1 MGLVLAQ
8 DNYMEPMRKEDQKK
22 AKGKRVLIPKAN
34 GKQPNNIKP
43 EPNLQII
50 KVLQKL
56 FNT

>member
-1 MGLVLAQ
+1 MGQVLAQ
-8 DNYMEPMRKEDQKK
+8 DNYMAMRKEDQKK

-43 EPNLQII
+43 EPSLQII